1 MTPAVLPRKL
11 LIFQPVRD
19 DAVDAEAA
27 LFVFLVISKVA
38 FEPFDMA
45 AAFEG
50 EHMGRDAIEKKA
62 VMRDD
67 HRAAGEIR
75 QRLFKCAKRI
85 DIEIVGRLVEQKD
98 IGAGFQHF
106 GEMHA
111 VALAAGELAD
121 FFLLIGP
128 LEIEGRRIGARI
140 DLALAEREKLIAA
153 GNLFP
158 DGLLG
163 IERSRAIG
171 RHSQD
176 ARIRRFRSCRSP
188 VFPGR

>member
-1 MTPAVLPRKL
+1 M
-11 LIFQPVRD
+11 RD
-19 DAVDAEAA
+19 DAVDAETA

-38 FEPFDMA
+38 FEPFDVA
-45 AAFEG
+45 AALEG
-50 EHMGRDAIEKKA
+50 EHMGRDAIQKKA

-67 HRAAGEIR
+67 HRAAGEIL
-75 QRLFKCAKRI
+75 QGLFKCAKSV
-85 DIEIVGRLVEQKD
+85 DIEIVGWLVEKQD
-98 IGAGFQHF
+98 VGAGFQHF

-121 FFLLIGP
+121 FLLLIRS

-153 GNLFP
+153 GDFLP
-158 DGLLG
+158 DILLG
-163 IERSRAIG
+163 IERVRAIG

-176 ARIRRFRSCRSP
+176 ARIRRFRLCRSP
-188 VFPGR
+188 AFPGR